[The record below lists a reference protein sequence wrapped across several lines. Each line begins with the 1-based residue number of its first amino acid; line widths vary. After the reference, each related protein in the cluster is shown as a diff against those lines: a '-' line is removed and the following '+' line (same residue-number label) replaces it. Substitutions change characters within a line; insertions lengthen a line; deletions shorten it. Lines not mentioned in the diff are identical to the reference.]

1 MDYSDLTRPS
11 LRAEALRAAL
21 CAPAGPLARLDVL
34 EEVGSTNADLAAR
47 AGADPDG
54 HPHLSVLIAEHQ
66 VAGRGRLGRTWSAPA
81 RSGLFVSVLLRPAA
95 PRQRWS
101 WLPLLAGAS
110 LVDVLRRTAGVGAS
124 LKWPN
129 DVLVD
134 AGAAQRAPGKVAG
147 LLTEVLPDGSGV
159 VVGIG
164 LNVGLGEHELP
175 VPTATSLLLAG
186 SASTD
191 RDVLARAVLRALAA
205 DVVAWDEADGDAVAS
220 GAAARVREGCST
232 IGRDVRVELPGGEV
246 LHGVA
251 EGVDD
256 DGRLLVHLDDAVGA
270 GGEDASGVV
279 AVGAGDVVHL
289 R

>member
-11 LRAEALRAAL
+11 LRAQPLRAAL
-21 CAPAGPLARLDVL
+21 CAPAGPLARLDVV
-34 EEVGSTNADLAAR
+34 EEVGSTNAELAAR
-47 AGADPDG
+47 AGADPEG
-54 HPHLSVLIAEHQ
+54 HPHLSVLVAEHQ
-66 VAGRGRLGRTWSAPA
+66 VAGRGRLGRIWSAPA

-101 WLPLLAGAS
+101 WLPLLAGAT
-110 LVDVLRRTAGVGAS
+110 VVEVLRRTAGMGAS

-147 LLTEVLPDGSGV
+147 LLAEVLGDGSGV

-164 LNVGLGEHELP
+164 LNVGLTEQELP
-175 VPTATSLLLAG
+175 VPTATSLMLAG

-191 RDVLARAVLRALAA
+191 RDVLARALLRALAA
-205 DVVAWDEADGDAVAS
+205 DVAAWEEAGGDPAGS
-220 GAAARVREGCST
+220 GVAARVRQGCST
-232 IGRDVRVELPGGEV
+232 IGREVRVELPGGEGV
-246 LHGVA
+246 QGVA

-256 DGRLLVHLDDAVGA
+256 DGRLLVRADGDGA
-270 GGEDASGVV
+270 PV
-279 AVGAGDVVHL
+279 AVSAGDVVHV

>member
-11 LRAEALRAAL
+11 LRADALRAAL
-21 CAPAGPLARLDVL
+21 CAPSGPLARLDVV
-34 EEVGSTNADLAAR
+34 EEVGSTNAELAAR
-47 AGADPDG
+47 AGADPEG
-54 HPHLSVLIAEHQ
+54 HPHLSVLVAEHQ
-66 VAGRGRLGRTWSAPA
+66 GAGRGRLGRTWSAPA

-101 WLPLLAGAS
+101 WLPLLAGAC
-110 LVDVLRRTAGVGAS
+110 LVEVLRRTAGVGAS

-129 DVLVD
+129 DVLVEE
-134 AGAAQRAPGKVAG
+134 GAAQRAPGKVAG

-159 VVGIG
+159 VVGLG
-164 LNVGLGEHELP
+164 LNVGLTEQELP

-205 DVVAWDEADGDAVAS
+205 DVASWDAAGGDPAGS
-220 GAAARVREGCST
+220 GVAARVRERCST
-232 IGRDVRVELPGGEV
+232 IGREVSVELPGGQV
-246 LHGVA
+246 VQGAA

-256 DGRLLVHLDDAVGA
+256 EGRLLVRP
-270 GGEDASGVV
+270 GGDGEPV
-279 AVGAGDVVHL
+279 AVSAGDVVHV